1 MRWTVV
7 VASVV
12 VSANSVREV
21 CERVVASAKELPKDF
36 FSLSHC
42 RQDFVGIGLS
52 VSQIAR
58 RVGVDG
64 QQNAVPRL

>member
-1 MRWTVV
+1 MRWSVI
-7 VASVV
+7 VASAV
-12 VSANSVREV
+12 VSANSIREV

-42 RQDFVGIGLS
+42 RQDFIGIGPS

-58 RVGVDG
+58 QVGVDG
-64 QQNAVPRL
+64 